1 MSEGIWLFTLRYL
14 SVGID
19 RFFVALFFSACCVCQ
34 STLYIVYCLNCKSA
48 VLSEITVISIKL
60 QICGRQTALMS
71 IPDENNVLF
80 QAIRWNVASS
90 DADGDECVMGSR
102 GQSGLLLVH
111 QTTWQQRLCSTTAIC
126 VSSTPPTRPP
136 TMQRRCFF
144 YACTSTST
152 LLLWQPLSRSMRT
165 MRA

>member
-1 MSEGIWLFTLRYL
+1 MS
-14 SVGID
+14 
-19 RFFVALFFSACCVCQ
+19 A
-34 STLYIVYCLNCKSA
+34 STDFLWHCSSPHAVFAKVLCTSFIASTAKVLYCRRS
-48 VLSEITVISIKL
+48 VISIKL

-102 GQSGLLLVH
+102 GQSGLLLIH
-111 QTTWQQRLCSTTAIC
+111 QTTWQQRLCSTTTAIC

-136 TMQRRCFF
+136 TMQCRCFF

-152 LLLWQPLSRSMRT
+152 LLL
-165 MRA
+165 